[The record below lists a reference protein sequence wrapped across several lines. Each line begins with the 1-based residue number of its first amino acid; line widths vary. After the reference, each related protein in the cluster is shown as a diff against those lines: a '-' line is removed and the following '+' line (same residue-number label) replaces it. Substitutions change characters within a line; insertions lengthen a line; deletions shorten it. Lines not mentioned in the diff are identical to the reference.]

1 MLAMRLFDHLEKP
14 LRERLVGLAEE
25 IHVTA
30 GEMIIRRGEHN
41 SDVYRILKGSLEV
54 VDSRATPEVVLDV
67 LGPGAVVGEMAF
79 LEDRP
84 RSADVRVGKEA
95 ELLCWRGGTLHQALE
110 DDPDLASR
118 FFRAAAAQMSVRLRA
133 ANTLATSVGGAGG
146 GLGASDDAKKR
157 GEALASRLKSQ
168 LVDLETSLRNN
179 PEGPAREALVTVF
192 NRFVEQGAR
201 AFGGLTFEE
210 AQVAGET
217 LSRELHPYLV
227 RAKTVE
233 LAGTRSEGGGWAQLH
248 GHVYNHEARG
258 IDPMGVALDAALL
271 GLPTSQ
277 AIRARKDA
285 FAACAEACLPAGRPS
300 VLVAPTLTGVVV
312 ARLGQMLAAG
322 GGDITCADSDST
334 SLAALD
340 SGVTTRPSKVMLHAR
355 FADLS
360 HMVMGRDVD
369 LSGPFDLALV
379 DGLLD
384 YLPDRV
390 AASLA
395 SSIEG
400 QLRPGGWAILS
411 QLGPSPDAF
420 VFDHL
425 LGWTTVRRTPDL
437 LLELFRSAGFEELK
451 VVWEDEVGVLI
462 AGRKQEGLR
471 LVSDTSAE
479 TLEGAVE

>member
-1 MLAMRLFDHLEKP
+1 MRLFDHLEKP
-14 LRERLVGLAEE
+14 LRERLVGLADEV
-25 IHVTA
+25 HVTA
-30 GEMIIRRGEHN
+30 GEMIIRRGELS

-54 VDSRATPEVVLDV
+54 VDSRATPEAVLDV

-84 RSADVRVGKEA
+84 RSADVRVGKDA
-95 ELLCWRGGTLHQALE
+95 ELLCWRGASLHQALE
-110 DDPDLASR
+110 DDPDLGSR
-118 FFRAAAAQMSVRLRA
+118 FYRAAAAQMSVRLRA
-133 ANTLATSVGGAGG
+133 ANTLATSVGGAG
-146 GLGASDDAKKR
+146 LGTSDDAKKR
-157 GEALASRLKSQ
+157 GDALASRLKSQ
-168 LVDLETSLRNN
+168 LVDLETSLRTD
-179 PEGPAREALVTVF
+179 PDGPAREALGTVIT
-192 NRFVEQGAR
+192 RFVEQGAR
-201 AFGGLTFEE
+201 AFGGLNFEE
-210 AQVAGET
+210 AQAAGEV

-233 LAGTRSEGGGWAQLH
+233 LAGTRGEGGGWAQLH
-248 GHVYNHEARG
+248 GHVYNNEARG

-271 GLPTSQ
+271 ALPTSQ

-285 FAACAEACLPAGRPS
+285 FAACAEACLPSGRPN

-355 FADLS
+355 HTDLS

-369 LSGPFDLALV
+369 LAGPFDLALV

-395 SSIEG
+395 TSILG

-411 QLGPSPDAF
+411 QLGPSPDSF

-425 LGWTTVRRTPDL
+425 LGWTTVRRPPDL
-437 LLELFRSAGFEELK
+437 LLELFRTAGFEDLK
-451 VVWEDEVGVLI
+451 VVWEDEAGVLI
-462 AGRKQEGLR
+462 AGRKGDGLR
-471 LVSDTSAE
+471 LVSDASAE
-479 TLEGAVE
+479 TPGGVAE